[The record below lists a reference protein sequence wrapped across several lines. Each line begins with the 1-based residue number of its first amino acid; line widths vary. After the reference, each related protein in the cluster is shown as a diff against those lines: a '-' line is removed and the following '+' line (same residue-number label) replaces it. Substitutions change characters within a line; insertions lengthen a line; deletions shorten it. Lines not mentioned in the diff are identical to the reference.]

1 MGQLDG
7 PINAQVQ
14 LSITFDSQLSITFDG
29 AAQFY
34 LHFKGVTN
42 CATDGIRS
50 GEKNR
55 VVDAAAERIHHSTHG
70 GHPSASNEVAR
81 ALPDIARLPTQLLAD
96 HLELGGGR
104 LRMAGKASEPF

>member
-14 LSITFDSQLSITFDG
+14 LSITVDG

-50 GEKNR
+50 VEKHR
-55 VVDAAAERIHHSTHG
+55 VVDAAAERIHHVTHG